1 MVLSTAMV
9 TQQDSWL
16 RQTDHPQ
23 EEAFLL
29 LLKAAFKQEH
39 RDLSQTYKSH
49 VHYNS
54 TIHIQHASRLVSP
67 QS

>member
-16 RQTDHPQ
+16 RQADHPQ

-39 RDLSQTYKSH
+39 KDLSQTYKSDYTIT
-49 VHYNS
+49 VQFIYNMHPIWFPPS
-54 TIHIQHASRLVSP
+54 S
-67 QS
+67 